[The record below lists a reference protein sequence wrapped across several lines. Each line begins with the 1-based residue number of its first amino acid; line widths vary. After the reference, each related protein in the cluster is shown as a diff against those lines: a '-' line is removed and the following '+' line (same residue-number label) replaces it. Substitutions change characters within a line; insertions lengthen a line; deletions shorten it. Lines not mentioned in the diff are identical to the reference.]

1 MMLDAVLSG
10 VRLFA
15 FGPGQTSGRSAR
27 FYRALVEKKI
37 ATQASSEFF
46 PTIDPSAFALDLTVW
61 DGVNIDKAEKLL
73 FEEIERIKDTTPRKH
88 ELDRA
93 LAQMPSQYSS
103 TFEAIARREFIIGIF
118 E

>member
-1 MMLDAVLSG
+1 PENPPAQIIVDPTQAGARRVAFRTPAEAHYNKVAYHTPGFGSEDVYGLMMLDAVLSG

-46 PTIDPSAFALDLTVW
+46 PTIDPSVFALDLTVW
-61 DGVNIDKAEKLL
+61 DGFN
-73 FEEIERIKDTTPRKH
+73 
-88 ELDRA
+88 
-93 LAQMPSQYSS
+93 
-103 TFEAIARREFIIGIF
+103 
-118 E
+118 